1 MQARKWRT
9 LLAMG
14 ATVSML
20 SLAACSGGTGGA
32 GGTGGDASDAPADG
46 IESRTIGWVDAV
58 LAGSFQERL
67 HSVAEE
73 AIEHI
78 GWEMQ
83 TVDTAGDPAKAA
95 SGVSSLVASGVDAII
110 LSAVTPSTARAGLLQ
125 AQAKGIPVLMVGS
138 AVDDSLDEELSLTYI
153 GEDEDGLTAPLAELM
168 TGQLTEGDE
177 VGVLYTT
184 ALASAVQRTEALTA
198 ALADAG
204 ITVIEPLE
212 TGFDFSAGQKNA
224 ATLINQNPD
233 MTAIISIFD
242 LWTAA
247 TVSSIKSSGKD
258 VKVYSY
264 YADAVNNPLMKDNPD
279 MVLGLADGDMISS
292 PLLAIDKLIAF
303 FENGTAID
311 DSGQQ
316 DYNYVAVTQDTLPPG
331 DQNGPVSPE
340 DALAP
345 YYQNWADEYGIAAS

>member
-1 MQARKWRT
+1 MMTKWKRAAIGGGVVVA
-9 LLAMG
+9 LG
-14 ATVSML
+14 L
-20 SLAACSGGTGGA
+20 SGCAGA
-32 GGTGGDASDAPADG
+32 GDTASEADTGSSTEGV
-46 IESRTIGWVDAV
+46 ETRTIGWVDAV
-58 LAGSFQERL
+58 LAGSYQERL
-67 HSVAEE
+67 HSVAED

-83 TVDTAGDPAKAA
+83 TVDTAGDAAKAA

-110 LSAVTPSTARAGLLQ
+110 LSAITPSTARAGLLQ

-138 AVDDSLDEELSLTYI
+138 AVDDSLDEELDLTYI
-153 GEDEDGLTAPLAELM
+153 GEDEIGLTAPLAELM
-168 TGQLTEGDE
+168 TSQLASGDE

-184 ALASAVQRTEALTA
+184 ALASAVQRTDALEEALG
-198 ALADAG
+198 DAG

-258 VKVYSY
+258 IKVYSY
-264 YADAVNNPLMKDNPD
+264 YADAVNNPLMKENPE

-292 PLLAIDKLIAF
+292 PLLAIDKLMAF
-303 FENGTAID
+303 FESDTAID

-316 DYNYVAVTQDTLPPG
+316 EYDYVAITEDTLPPG

-345 YYQNWADEYGIAAS
+345 YYEKWSEEYGIPAS

>member
-1 MQARKWRT
+1 MRTRTWAR
-9 LLAMG
+9 
-14 ATVSML
+14 
-20 SLAACSGGTGGA
+20 SLAVITAVAALALAGCSSSTPAGPETTAAA
-32 GGTGGDASDAPADG
+32 GGSDG
-46 IESRTIGWVDAV
+46 VEKRTIGWVDAV

-73 AIEHI
+73 AIEHL

-83 TVDTAGDPAKAA
+83 TVDTAGDASKAA

-125 AQAKGIPVLMVGS
+125 AKEKGIPVLMVGS
-138 AVDDSLDEELSLTYI
+138 AVDDSLNEELGLTYI
-153 GEDEDGLTAPLAELM
+153 GEDEFGLTAPLAELM
-168 TGQLTEGDE
+168 TTQLSSGDE

-184 ALASAVQRTEALTA
+184 ALASAVQRTEALTE
-198 ALADAG
+198 ALGEKG

-224 ATLINQNPD
+224 ATLINQNPN

-258 VKVYSY
+258 IKVYSY
-264 YADAVNNPLMKDNPD
+264 YADAVNNPLMKDNPE

-292 PLLAIDKLIAF
+292 PLLALDKLLGY
-303 FENGTAID
+303 FENGTEID

-316 DYNYVAVTQDTLPPG
+316 DYNYVAITLDTLPPG

-345 YYQNWADEYGIAAS
+345 YFAKWATEYGISAE

>member
-1 MQARKWRT
+1 
-9 LLAMG
+9 
-14 ATVSML
+14 ML
-20 SLAACSGGTGGA
+20 TLAACSGGGTANDGA
-32 GGTGGDASDAPADG
+32 DPGSGAVVDG
-46 IESRTIGWVDAV
+46 IEPRTIGWVDAV

-73 AIEHI
+73 AIEHV
-78 GWEMQ
+78 GWKMK
-83 TVDTAGDPAKAA
+83 TVDTAGDASKAA
-95 SGVSSLVASGVDAII
+95 SGVSSLVSSGVDAII

-138 AVDDSLDEELSLTYI
+138 AVDNSLNEELGLTYI
-153 GEDEDGLTAPLAELM
+153 GEDEDGLSAPLAELM
-168 TGQLTEGDE
+168 TTQLTSGDK

-184 ALASAVQRTEALTA
+184 ALASAVERTEALTPV
-198 ALADAG
+198 LADAG
-204 ITVIEPLE
+204 ITVIDPLE

-224 ATLINQNPD
+224 STLINQNPD

-247 TVSSIKSSGKD
+247 TVSSVKSSGKD
-258 VKVYSY
+258 IKVYSF

-279 MVLGLADGDMISS
+279 MVMGLADGDMISS

-303 FENGTAID
+303 FESDTVID

-331 DQNGPVSPE
+331 EQNGPVAPE
-340 DALAP
+340 DALDT
-345 YYQNWADEYGIAAS
+345 YYAKWSDDYGITAP